1 MMSAATLSNQQ
12 IKAYHRDGFIM
23 PDYQMPDDLLNQMRE
38 AYGRIVAENSDTP
51 GVSPNFMLG
60 PHLQKTGA
68 QGVKGDPFWMDL
80 ARNDDILDM
89 VSQVAGED
97 LILWGTTLFGKPPLV
112 GKATPWH
119 QDADYYP
126 IEPMATITVWIAID
140 DATAENGCMR
150 YQPGSHQDRRGYPHH
165 WNERDDLTLFQ
176 EIDDEWVDEDKA
188 VDVIRK
194 AGQISIHDV
203 FIVHGSGANTTP
215 DRRAGFVL
223 RIMPGTSFFNHS
235 KGADS
240 DNPTHDYS
248 KRALFQLRGGDKTG
262 RNDFAVGH

>member
-1 MMSAATLSNQQ
+1 MNTATLTDRE
-12 IKAYHRDGFIM
+12 IEAFHRDGFIM
-23 PDYQMPDDLLNQMRE
+23 PDYQMPDRLLNQMRD
-38 AYGRIVAENSDTP
+38 AYDRVVAGNSDTP

-89 VSQVAGED
+89 VSQVAGGD
-97 LILWGTTLFGKPPLV
+97 LVLWGTTLFGKPPLV

-150 YQPGSHQDRRGYPHH
+150 
-165 WNERDDLTLFQ
+165 
-176 EIDDEWVDEDKA
+176 
-188 VDVIRK
+188 
-194 AGQISIHDV
+194 
-203 FIVHGSGANTTP
+203 
-215 DRRAGFVL
+215 
-223 RIMPGTSFFNHS
+223 
-235 KGADS
+235 
-240 DNPTHDYS
+240 
-248 KRALFQLRGGDKTG
+248 
-262 RNDFAVGH
+262 